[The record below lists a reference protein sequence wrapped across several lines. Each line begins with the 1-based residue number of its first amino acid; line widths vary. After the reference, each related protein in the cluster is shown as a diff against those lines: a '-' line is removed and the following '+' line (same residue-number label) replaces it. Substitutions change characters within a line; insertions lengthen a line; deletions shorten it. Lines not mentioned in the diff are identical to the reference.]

1 MTSSA
6 MWVFSVCAVDRLER
20 TNAAVPV
27 GTLFAGVPRVACCCT
42 FCCRC
47 VFLAAS
53 LGTCA
58 WGLPQCFSFCRSS
71 ASPSTPLL
79 PPPLWCAARAF
90 PFFGLRTLFQ
100 LDRKESRFVVRGET
114 CYVSF
119 GGRGMLA
126 VRSFSVRAT
135 FMLLLRRVRAPVPS
149 ACSLRTLPPLFSLSA
164 LLPCELCW
172 VLLLLVQKRRSG
184 GFYPAHAQTPSKYLP
199 GSCFGLVM
207 AWHWALLALGW
218 TGSLDGI
225 MAGWAGCCVISSLLL
240 RHLRPSRAFPP
251 APLCLPARC
260 ISASRR
266 SLSLRR
272 CSVFAAVLRLDYPS
286 WRTGPGTTGKRSAVS
301 HVVALELFLH
311 RVADP
316 LLCHPLLLP
325 SAAGVTD
332 AWLFF
337 LSRAEPLVP
346 LPPPFFCGLPLL
358 GPSVSHRA
366 HTLFAALCCLLCAL
380 SPCFSLYF
388 PPPIPVD
395 ARQTRTCVLVVCS
408 YRCTT
413 LHHEAR
419 VFFLLLCWL
428 QAVLLLKYRWISRGG
443 L

>member
-1 MTSSA
+1 MIVSS
-6 MWVFSVCAVDRLER
+6 ER
-20 TNAAVPV
+20 TQPCLLVLFLLASLVSPAAVPSAV
-27 GTLFAGVPRVACCCT
+27 AAFFSLLLWALARGVCRSASLFAVLPPRLLRPCCPPPCGVRRV
-42 FCCRC
+42 
-47 VFLAAS
+47 LS
-53 LGTCA
+53 L
-58 WGLPQCFSFCRSS
+58 SS
-71 ASPSTPLL
+71 A
-79 PPPLWCAARAF
+79 C
-90 PFFGLRTLFQ
+90 GTLFQ

-346 LPPPFFCGLPLL
+346 LPPPFFLWAALARAQRLAPRTHPLCGVVLPSLCSLSVFLSLFPSSNTCGRAADSYLCFGRLLLSLHHAAPRSSCFLSAPLL
-358 GPSVSHRA
+358 VAGRSS
-366 HTLFAALCCLLCAL
+366 
-380 SPCFSLYF
+380 S
-388 PPPIPVD
+388 
-395 ARQTRTCVLVVCS
+395 
-408 YRCTT
+408 
-413 LHHEAR
+413 E
-419 VFFLLLCWL
+419 
-428 QAVLLLKYRWISRGG
+428 KYRWISRGG